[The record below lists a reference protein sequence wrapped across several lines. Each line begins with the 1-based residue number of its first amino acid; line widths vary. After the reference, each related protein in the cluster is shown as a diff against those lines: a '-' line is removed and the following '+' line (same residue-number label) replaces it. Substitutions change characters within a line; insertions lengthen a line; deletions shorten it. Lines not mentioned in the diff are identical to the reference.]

1 MNAHVDEGN
10 DPREVAE
17 VIAQLIT
24 TKKRKVHY
32 RVGPF
37 MQKLSIFLKG
47 VLPSTVFE
55 KLLRNHYKL

>member
-1 MNAHVDEGN
+1 M
-10 DPREVAE
+10 EVAE

-47 VLPSTVFE
+47 ILPSTVFE